1 MQRLIHCPVPK
12 LPLTLSHVTEGITI
26 SMQYAEGEGYGD
38 LGPLHVNVW
47 NTIIESVMCK
57 AHIGDAYCIAA
68 ASANTKLLE
77 LFER

>member
-1 MQRLIHCPVPK
+1 MRQIY
-12 LPLTLSHVTEGITI
+12 
-26 SMQYAEGEGYGD
+26 QYAVCRGEGSGD

-57 AHIGDAYCIAA
+57 AHTGDAYCIAA

-77 LFER
+77 LFV

>member
-1 MQRLIHCPVPK
+1 MQWLIHC
-12 LPLTLSHVTEGITI
+12 LTSDRRDYY
-26 SMQYAEGEGYGD
+26 QYAVCRGEGSGD

-57 AHIGDAYCIAA
+57 AHTGDAYCIAA

-77 LFER
+77 LFV